1 MTRGYPEAMKRVR
14 LLVAASMV
22 AFVALVATGRV
33 GMAAG
38 GSVTPLK
45 WDQASQGL
53 PALTVSGR
61 DVWINAI
68 AINPTHSVY
77 RVDPDRL
84 TVAPTPLDKPFQD
97 LFAGQGAL
105 WASALAATKL
115 PLYRIDVAHGFRLE
129 EKAVPDACEFSDGG
143 HSAVWDGRLWLTCSR
158 FGIYAFT
165 AVARKPVQAV
175 PFKGVEALL
184 PASNGL
190 WAATNRSLRGIA
202 GASKGAVIALPSG
215 FAVRGDY
222 ASNVGWAVAG
232 TTAWAVGYGLRGPE
246 LVRID
251 LRRRSATA
259 FPIVVPGLSSEELL
273 GFGVAVAG
281 RQVLVADSQRLRL
294 IRYNASRPRRP
305 VGFIQLPG
313 ARSEDTGVTLV
324 GGAGAA
330 WATVDDPTGIHIYRV
345 TVAP

>member
-1 MTRGYPEAMKRVR
+1 MRRVR
-14 LLVAASMV
+14 LLVVVSTV

-33 GMAAG
+33 GIAAG

-53 PALTVSGR
+53 PGLVASGR

-68 AINPTHSVY
+68 AVKAPHSVY
-77 RVDPDRL
+77 RVDPGRA
-84 TVAPTPLDKPFQD
+84 TVYPTPLSEQFLD
-97 LFAGQGAL
+97 LFVGKGAL
-105 WASALAATKL
+105 WGSAQAITKL
-115 PLYRIDVAHGFRLE
+115 RLYWVDVAHGFRLE

-165 AVARKPVQAV
+165 AAARKPVQAV

-190 WAATNRSLRGIA
+190 WAATKRGLRGIA

-232 TTAWAVGYGLRGPE
+232 TTAWAVGYARGGPE
-246 LVRID
+246 LVHID
-251 LRRRSATA
+251 LRRRTATA
-259 FPIVVPGLSSEELL
+259 FPIVVPGLSSDELL
-273 GFGVAVAG
+273 GFGVAIAG
-281 RQVLVADSQRLRL
+281 RQVLVADSQRFRL
-294 IRYNASRPRRP
+294 IRYNASRPRKP

-313 ARSEDTGVTLV
+313 TRSEDTGVTLV
-324 GGAGAA
+324 GGTGAA
-330 WATVDDPTGIHIYRV
+330 WATLDDPTGIHIYRV